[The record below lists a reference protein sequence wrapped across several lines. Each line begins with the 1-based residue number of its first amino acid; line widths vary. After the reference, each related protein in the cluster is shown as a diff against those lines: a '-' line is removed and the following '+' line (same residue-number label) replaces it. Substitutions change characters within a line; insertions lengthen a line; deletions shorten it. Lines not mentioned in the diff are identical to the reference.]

1 MSQAMNE
8 TLLSDL
14 GALSTQRFGSFSE
27 ASRAVLSFLECQL
40 PAGRLVL
47 GEFNYDNDEY
57 RLHDVRGGRGEAL
70 TTGVRLPLQSSFC
83 LHMAEDRAPALTG
96 EASAD
101 PVYGPL
107 DLRRSLAIESYA
119 AAAIEL
125 TDGRRVAS
133 VCAMSTERD
142 FYSAAHL
149 AVLKVAARLL
159 AYEWERVT
167 REAKLRRL
175 MREQGNP
182 VTADPVTGL
191 PSRAVFL
198 EHLEREW
205 HASQRQITESYA
217 VAVRLEGLDLVR
229 KRGGQAV
236 GDLALRTAA
245 ELLVSANRRSD
256 IVARVD
262 DDRFAAIL
270 VGCKGIQG
278 AEAYC
283 LRLRAA
289 FSRGMTEQLSRLGV
303 SCRIEA
309 LADLPSGTAALERAE
324 RRLDEA
330 EAAAAPS
337 AAGGS

>member
-1 MSQAMNE
+1 MKSKMNE
-8 TLLSDL
+8 NVLGDL
-14 GALSTQRFGSFSE
+14 GELSTQRFGSFSE
-27 ASRAVLSFLECQL
+27 AARAVLSLLERQL
-40 PAGRLVL
+40 PAGRLAL

-57 RLHDVRGGRGEAL
+57 RLLDVRGGRGDAL
-70 TTGVRLPLQSSFC
+70 TTGVRLPLQGSFC

-96 EASAD
+96 EASSD

-107 DLRRSLAIESYA
+107 TLRRSLAIESYA
-119 AAAIEL
+119 AAAVEL
-125 TDGRRVAS
+125 TDGTRVAS
-133 VCAMSTERD
+133 VCAMSSERD
-142 FYSAAHL
+142 RYSETDL

-167 REAKLRRL
+167 REAKLRHL

-191 PSRAVFL
+191 PNRASFL

-205 HASQRQITESYA
+205 HSSQRQIAESYV
-217 VAVRLEGLDLVR
+217 VAVRLEGLDAVR

-245 ELLVSANRRSD
+245 ELLISANRRSD

-289 FSRGMTEQLSRLGV
+289 FSRGMTAQLGGLGV

-324 RRLDEA
+324 RRLDDE
-330 EAAAAPS
+330 EAAPAPS
-337 AAGGS
+337 AAG